1 MERIRRTNL
10 CVVRGINE
18 MVERIEQKEKEVFE
32 ASYSLQEAELQQKRA
47 LIVSLKKQ
55 INVEEF
61 EKIRG

>member
-1 MERIRRTNL
+1 
-10 CVVRGINE
+10 

-32 ASYSLQEAELQQKRA
+32 TSYSLQEAELKKQRA

-61 EKIRG
+61 EKIRGKL